1 MKNVCIVGW
10 GAIAPLHAYAINAT
24 KNAKF
29 YAVCD
34 INPEKISKCKE
45 EFGVAVAY
53 SDFDEMLNDKLIDSV
68 HICTPHYLHSDMI
81 QKALSAGKKVVC
93 EKPVAITKNEF
104 LTLSDK
110 DFCVIMQNRLN
121 PCIKKIKEFADNKK
135 YGELVTAKA
144 FLTWCRT
151 KEYYDSADWR
161 GKLSTEG
168 GGVLINQ
175 AVHTL
180 DFLSYLTGGIKSV
193 SADKMNYSLRNEIE
207 VEDTVIAHLTFNNDK
222 SGIFFATNAYG
233 KDSAPFL
240 EIEFE
245 NACVRYIDK
254 KLFVDGI
261 EIMSDDA
268 SVLGKECW
276 GGGHQEQIKNF
287 YDENLYFS
295 IKDIENTMLSLYA
308 IYESANTGKEVII

>member
-10 GAIAPLHAYAINAT
+10 GAIAPLHAYAINGT
-24 KNAKF
+24 KSAKF

-45 EFGVAVAY
+45 EFDVAVGY
-53 SDFDEMLNDKLIDSV
+53 TDFDEMLNDNSIDSV

-81 QKALSAGKKVVC
+81 QKALSSGKTVVC
-93 EKPVAITKNEF
+93 EKPVAMTKEEF
-104 LTLSDK
+104 TALSGK
-110 DFCVIMQNRLN
+110 DFCPIMQNRTN
-121 PCIKKIKEFADNKK
+121 PCIKKIKEIADNKK
-135 YGELVTAKA
+135 YGELITAKA

-161 GKLSTEG
+161 GNFSTEG

-180 DFLSYLTGGIKSV
+180 DFMSYLTGGIKSV
-193 SADKMNYSLRNEIE
+193 SADIMNYSLKGEIE
-207 VEDTVIAHLTFNNDK
+207 VEDTVVAHLTFKNGK

-233 KDSAPFL
+233 KDSSPHL

-245 NACVRYIDK
+245 KACIRYVDK
-254 KLFVDGI
+254 KLFIDGI
-261 EIMSDDA
+261 EIMSDD
-268 SVLGKECW
+268 VPILGKECW

-287 YDENLYFS
+287 YDENSYLS
-295 IKDIENTMLSLYA
+295 VKDIENTMLSLYA
-308 IYESANTGKEVII
+308 IYESTNTGKEVTL

>member
-10 GAIAPLHAYAINAT
+10 GAIAPLHAYAINGI
-24 KNAKF
+24 KSAKF

-45 EFGVAVAY
+45 EFDVAVGY
-53 SDFDEMLNDKLIDSV
+53 EDFDEMLKDKSIDSI
-68 HICTPHYLHSDMI
+68 HICTPHYLHAYMI
-81 QKALSAGKKVVC
+81 QKALSCGKSVVC
-93 EKPVAITKNEF
+93 EKPVAISKEE
-104 LTLSDK
+104 LLMLADK

-121 PCIKKIKEFADNKK
+121 PCIKKIKEIADSKE
-135 YGELVTAKA
+135 YGELITAKA
-144 FLTWCRT
+144 FLTWYRT
-151 KEYYDSADWR
+151 KEYYESADWR
-161 GKLSTEG
+161 GKLTTEG

-193 SADKMNYSLRNEIE
+193 SANTMNYSLKDEIE
-207 VEDTVIAHLTFNNDK
+207 VEDTVVAHLTFKNGE
-222 SGIFFATNAYG
+222 SGVFFATNAYG
-233 KDSAPFL
+233 KDSTPHL

-245 NACVRYIDK
+245 KASIRYIDK
-254 KLFVDGI
+254 KLFVDGV
-261 EIMSDDA
+261 EITSDDA
-268 SVLGKECW
+268 PVLGKECW

-287 YDENLYFS
+287 YDENSYFS

-308 IYESANTGKEVII
+308 IYESANIGKGIMI